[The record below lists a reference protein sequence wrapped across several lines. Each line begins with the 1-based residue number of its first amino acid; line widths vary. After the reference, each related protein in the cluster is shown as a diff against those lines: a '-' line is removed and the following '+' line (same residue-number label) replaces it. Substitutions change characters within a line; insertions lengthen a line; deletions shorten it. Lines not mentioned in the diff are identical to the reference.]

1 MPYTKVVL
9 GNKPLYVRG
18 PIGSEI
24 EYTAQMVRM
33 LASDVFDEG
42 VVGANDLLGSIVSG
56 LTVSHAAGSAY
67 VAGSMVTN
75 QGLYREQVDAA
86 VQITVGAHHA
96 TLPRLDQIIL
106 RIMDAAHDTSGLY
119 EARIEVIPG
128 TATAGATLVNR
139 NGAADLTT
147 LDEDSKNVL
156 LLTDVLVPATA
167 GAITI
172 GDKRVRA
179 SVGAGSAEGPTS
191 GATVTETVAGGGT
204 ATSGKTLLIRAGG
217 ADTIAD
223 SWKTM
228 IYDEVYMK
236 WISAEREFPAG
247 IAFNSTASYTA
258 YLDNTSYNNGWVNS
272 ASEVWKIFD
281 TAGLTPQMKVAG
293 VIDIS
298 ATATPTARG
307 GYGSA
312 NLGDTC
318 GNLYTN
324 GITLVAAV
332 TADVGGSSVTA
343 GSGVAV
349 ASAWAQI
356 PGGFTAKDL
365 IFWGT
370 QVKASANQGRFFA
383 TIFSRWI
390 G

>member
-9 GNKPLYVRG
+9 DNKPLYVRG

-42 VVGANDLLGSIVSG
+42 VVGASDLLGSIVSG
-56 LTVSHAAGSAY
+56 LTVSIAAGSAY

-179 SVGAGSAEGPTS
+179 TVGAGSAE
-191 GATVTETVAGGGT
+191 
-204 ATSGKTLLIRAGG
+204 
-217 ADTIAD
+217 
-223 SWKTM
+223 
-228 IYDEVYMK
+228 
-236 WISAEREFPAG
+236 ISVPAG
-247 IAFNSTASYTA
+247 
-258 YLDNTSYNNGWVNS
+258 
-272 ASEVWKIFD
+272 
-281 TAGLTPQMKVAG
+281 TPAG
-293 VIDIS
+293 VIVDYGVTSAPSGWLLCDGSAVSRSTYADLFTAI
-298 ATATPTARG
+298 ATAYGVGDGSTTFNLPDFRG
-307 GYGSA
+307 RVAVGLGTHA
-312 NLGDTC
+312 DVNGLGDSDGMGT
-318 GNLYTN
+318 
-324 GITLVAAV
+324 V
-332 TADVGGSSVTA
+332 T
-343 GSGVAV
+343 
-349 ASAWAQI
+349 I
-356 PGGFTAKDL
+356 
-365 IFWGT
+365 
-370 QVKASANQGRFFA
+370 
-383 TIFSRWI
+383 
-390 G
+390 